1 MAEKLKVVFAGTPDF
16 AVPSLERLLED
27 SEIEVVAVFTQPDRP
42 AGRGQELS
50 APPVKKVAEE
60 KGIPL
65 FQPEKL
71 EASELQKFSPDFL
84 VVVAYGVILADDVL
98 SLPKFGC
105 INLHASLLPKFR
117 GASPI
122 QSAILSSEDKTGVS
136 FMRITEKLDSGP
148 VYTQFK
154 VEIAEKNAE
163 ELGTELA
170 ALGGEKFP
178 EVLKMLAAGE
188 LKETPQDDAQAS
200 ECKKIEKADGKVNWE
215 KDSAETLL
223 KKLRAFTPWPGVW
236 TEIGGKNL
244 KLVDFETW
252 NVEHETQKDGET
264 FERAGK
270 IGVQSADGAI
280 QLIKV
285 QLEGKKA
292 LDVQEF
298 VKGNADF
305 VGAKLG

>member
-1 MAEKLKVVFAGTPDF
+1 MLG
-16 AVPSLERLLED
+16 LLED
-27 SEIEVVAVFTQPDRP
+27 PEIEVSAVFTQPDRP

-50 APPVKKVAEE
+50 APAVKKVAEE

-71 EASELQKFSPDFL
+71 EASELQKFNPDFL
-84 VVVAYGVILADDVL
+84 AVVAYGVILADDVL
-98 SLPKFGC
+98 TLPKFAC
-105 INLHASLLPKFR
+105 VNLHASLLPKFR

-122 QSAILSSEDKTGVS
+122 QSAILSNDTETGVS
-136 FMRITEKLDSGP
+136 FMRITEQLDSGP
-148 VYTQFK
+148 VYTQFE

-163 ELGTELA
+163 KLSDELA
-170 ALGGEKFP
+170 QMGGEKFP

-188 LKETPQDDAQAS
+188 LKEIPQDDPLAS
-200 ECKKIEKADGKVNWE
+200 ECQKIEKADGKVNWE
-215 KDSAETLL
+215 KDSAELL
-223 KKLRAFTPWPGVW
+223 LRKLRAFTPWPGVW
-236 TEIGGKNL
+236 TEIGRKNL

-252 NVEHETQKDGET
+252 NVEHETRENGEV
-264 FERAGK
+264 FEQDGK
-270 IGVQSADGAI
+270 IGVQSAGGAI

-292 LDVQEF
+292 LDVREF